1 MKSSEST
8 PRNPGNIRA
17 SKKPG
22 AVHRGLWRWSRL
34 LRRLPGVRRNL
45 AYAGGALVLSVSFL
59 AVALDPKWAFV
70 AAGVLLLFAAWY
82 AAPDSWRVRLLPASW
97 LPPATAE
104 DMQRTWEA
112 KEWGRT
118 RYKFDWRYSEADET
132 IWLEGKPRDEGGG
145 MWCDVRG
152 PDGPPRGPGNASRT
166 KPLARL
172 VEPAHMP
179 GRTRNA
185 SGRYGH

>member
-1 MKSSEST
+1 M
-8 PRNPGNIRA
+8 
-17 SKKPG
+17 
-22 AVHRGLWRWSRL
+22 
-34 LRRLPGVRRNL
+34 RRNL

-152 PDGPPRGPGNASRT
+152 PDGIEDHSGVFQGAFYVQYPQQFRKAKTRHAT
-166 KPLARL
+166 PL
-172 VEPAHMP
+172 P
-179 GRTRNA
+179 GRYRVRWGAVVSVGGTAVRRRLGT
-185 SGRYGH
+185 SRFRIRRKR